1 MTAAARHVHFAADD
15 GLYVALLRSRGG
27 LSSRRR
33 RGFCRWFSRAQAF
46 PVMRFGGSLSGRGA
60 GLGVLPWRGS
70 VTFFRS
76 LRALLLFFLGSFL
89 DSGELSQNLF
99 SLFRSFAA
107 PSQLHREHLF
117 DDGIKFRSSFHAQ
130 RLQFLRHAR
139 QPDANR
145 PPLVKVCA
153 NLR

>member
-1 MTAAARHVHFAADD
+1 MRL
-15 GLYVALLRSRGG
+15 GSR
-27 LSSRRR
+27 
-33 RGFCRWFSRAQAF
+33 F
-46 PVMRFGGSLSGRGA
+46 SGRGA
-60 GLGVLPWRGS
+60 GLGVLPCRGS

-99 SLFRSFAA
+99 PLFRSFAA

-117 DDGIKFRSSFHAQ
+117 DDGIKLRSSFQAQ

-145 PPLVKVCA
+145 SPFVKVGS
-153 NLR
+153 NL

>member
-1 MTAAARHVHFAADD
+1 MRQCPPELLPSA
-15 GLYVALLRSRGG
+15 ALLRSRRG
-27 LSSRRR
+27 L
-33 RGFCRWFSRAQAF
+33 CRWFSRAQAF
-46 PVMRFGGSLSGRGA
+46 TMMCFGGSLSRRG
-60 GLGVLPWRGS
+60 

-145 PPLVKVCA
+145 SPLVKVGA